1 MTYRQP
7 RTHEGVN
14 TCSCIA
20 GELMGIVL
28 DGTALAVGNEY
39 GKDALFLQFV
49 SHLQASLIIQIR
61 DLFTL

>member
-1 MTYRQP
+1 MFSMTYRQP

-49 SHLQASLIIQIR
+49 SH
-61 DLFTL
+61 